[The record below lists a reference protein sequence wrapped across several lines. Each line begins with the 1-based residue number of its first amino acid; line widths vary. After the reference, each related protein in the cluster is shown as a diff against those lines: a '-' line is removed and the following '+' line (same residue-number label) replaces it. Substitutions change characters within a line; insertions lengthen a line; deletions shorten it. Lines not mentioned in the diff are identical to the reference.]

1 MPEALR
7 AHLQT
12 RLFVLVLLAFLPALV
27 LFLYSGRQ
35 TKALQSRIV
44 DEQLSRAAS
53 VASVEYVR
61 LLAESQALLG
71 VLSQIPAVRDG
82 TSGECG
88 DILANA
94 LRVTPQYTTL
104 SRIGLDGYLR
114 CGSLTPEQG
123 LYLGDR
129 AYFTLATTL
138 GQFATGDYALGRITG
153 KPGVGV
159 ALPIISNGNGD
170 TRGVLAAS
178 IDLTR
183 LGTNALSAELAE
195 GMSFTVLDRNGQV
208 LVRQPIR
215 PDPAIADSIGT
226 MRGED
231 FPGMPDSPGISLTDG
246 VDLDGFPRRFAVAA
260 LGERAGN
267 GRGYVVIGADRD
279 ALVADIESMNRSQ
292 RWVLFFAAIAL
303 AALAWIWGHYFLVRR
318 AVAAKRSEVKDGM
331 P

>member
-12 RLFVLVLLAFLPALV
+12 RLFVLVLLAFLPALF
-27 LFLYSGRQ
+27 LFVYSGRQ
-35 TKALQSRIV
+35 TQALQRRIV
-44 DEQLSRAAS
+44 DEQLSRSAA
-53 VASVEYVR
+53 VASVEYDR
-61 LLAESQALLG
+61 LLAEAESLLG
-71 VLSQIPAVRDG
+71 VLARVPAIRDG
-82 TSGECG
+82 TSGEC
-88 DILANA
+88 DRLLREA

-104 SRIGLDGYLR
+104 SRIGLDGYLQ

-123 LYLGDR
+123 LFLGDR

-159 ALPIISNGNGD
+159 ALPITQEGE

-183 LGTNALSAELAE
+183 LATNALSAELAE
-195 GMSFTVLDRNGQV
+195 GMSLTVLDRNGQV

-215 PDPAIADSIGT
+215 PDPVIEDSIGT

-231 FPGMPDSPGISLTDG
+231 FPGMPEGQGITLADG
-246 VDLDGFPRRFAVAA
+246 VDLDGLPRRFAVAA
-260 LGERAGN
+260 LGGSGE
-267 GRGYVVIGADRD
+267 GRGYVVIGADRN
-279 ALVADIESMNRSQ
+279 ALTSELESITRSQ
-292 RWVLFFAAIAL
+292 RWVLLVAAVLL
-303 AALAWIWGHYFLVRR
+303 AVLAWIWGHYFLVRR
-318 AVAAKRSEVKDGM
+318 AVSEKRAALTDPPSPDS
-331 P
+331 